1 MMKTALNLI
10 LLSFLA
16 MAVIVFIFLGNNF
29 SDFSSKVEEIQKY
42 FDIYSNQNFQQ
53 KIWAPKALV
62 SEEKNPESFL
72 TKKGV
77 IEWTNNFRQE
87 NGFVILKENS
97 KLSESALA
105 KAKDMFEN
113 QYFEH
118 DSPKGIGVGDLA
130 KDADYQFL
138 AVGENLALGDFQND
152 QMLVGG
158 WMDSPGHRANILNK
172 NFNEIGV
179 AVLKGEFGGR
189 TTWIAVQHFGIPL
202 SYCPIIS
209 ETMKEKI
216 EENKN
221 EIIELEDKINFIKQ
235 DLEGIRK
242 KDRALY
248 EKKVEE
254 YNSLVSEYNSLI
266 LETKTLIDQYNHQAK
281 LFNECADS
289 IN

>member
-1 MMKTALNLI
+1 MKKVLNLVV
-10 LLSFLA
+10 LSFLA
-16 MAVIVFIFLGNNF
+16 IVVMIFILLRNNF
-29 SDFSSKVEEIQKY
+29 SDFSSKIEEMQKY

-53 KIWAPKALV
+53 KIWTPKALV
-62 SEEKNPESFL
+62 NAEKNPESFL
-72 TKKGV
+72 TKKG
-77 IEWTNNFRQE
+77 IIDWTNNFRRE
-87 NGFVILKENS
+87 NGLPILKENS

-130 KDADYQFL
+130 KNVGYQFL

-152 QMLVGG
+152 EILVAG
-158 WMDSPGHRANILNK
+158 WMESPGHRANILNK

-179 AVLKGEFGGR
+179 AVLKGEFDGR
-189 TTWIAVQHFGIPL
+189 TTWIAVQHFGIPF
-202 SYCPIIS
+202 SRCPIIS
-209 ETMKEKI
+209 TTLKEKI

-221 EIIELEDKINFIKQ
+221 KIIELENEINSIKQ
-235 DLEGIRK
+235 DIEGIRK

-248 EKKVEE
+248 EQKVAEH
-254 YNSLVSEYNSLI
+254 NDLVSKYNSLI
-266 LETKTLIDQYNHQAK
+266 VEIKALIDQYNYQVK
-281 LFNECADS
+281 LFNECVAS